1 MNLPQKNLRRVNE
14 ELVINLPIDPSCGAF
29 LAEPQNLFDIDGVV
43 GAASGALI
51 RIVAAVVAAVLAGGD
66 IEERG
71 VVLQSK
77 ACKVNLLF
85 PELPERKK
93 AYIIENADFLGSF

>member
-1 MNLPQKNLRRVNE
+1 M
-14 ELVINLPIDPSCGAF
+14 INLPIDPFSGAF
-29 LAEPQNLFDIDGVV
+29 RAEPQNLFDIDGVV

-51 RIVAAVVAAVLAGGD
+51 RTVAAVVAAVLAGGD

-71 VVLQSK
+71 VVLPSK

-85 PELPERKK
+85 PELPELPERKK